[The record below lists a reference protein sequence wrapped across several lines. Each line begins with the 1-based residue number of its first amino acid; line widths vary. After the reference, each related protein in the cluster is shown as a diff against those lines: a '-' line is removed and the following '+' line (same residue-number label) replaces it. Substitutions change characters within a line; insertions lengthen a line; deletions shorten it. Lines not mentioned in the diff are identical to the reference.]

1 MTPPIFFGGLDK
13 QTRIQL
19 DCSPNLNKILKQI
32 KKSNKDKI
40 PVKIN
45 DKTTILVDKNISKEE
60 LQRKIDKYQRMSFI

>member
-19 DCSPNLNKILKQI
+19 DRSPNLNKILKRI

>member
-13 QTRIQL
+13 QTRISL
-19 DCSPNLNKILKQI
+19 DRSPNLNKILKRI

>member
-19 DCSPNLNKILKQI
+19 DRSPNLNKILKQI

>member
-13 QTRIQL
+13 QTRIPL
-19 DCSPNLNKILKQI
+19 DRSPNLNKILKQI

-60 LQRKIDKYQRMSFI
+60 LQRKIDKYQRKSFI